1 VIETIRTSLVL
12 FTAVNAE
19 FVLKYYQDNKAHL
32 APWEPV
38 RDSDYLTLSNFKAM
52 GEHSERDFEA
62 DKEIRLVAFN
72 KDQTQVLGVCNFTGI
87 AKGALQACFLGYS
100 IDKKLEGQGLMT
112 EILEAGTAYVFENL
126 KLNRIM
132 ANYIPTNSASGAVLT
147 KLGFEKEGYAR
158 NYLKIAGKWQDHVLM
173 SKLNDRANGASI

>member
-1 VIETIRTSLVL
+1 MIATHRTSLLL
-12 FTAVNAE
+12 FTAENAE
-19 FVLKYYQDNKAHL
+19 LVLKYYQDNKAHL
-32 APWEPV
+32 APWEPI
-38 RDSDYLTLSNFKAM
+38 RDSDYLTLSNFKIM
-52 GEHSERDFEA
+52 GEQSEKDFEA

-87 AKGALQACFLGYS
+87 VQGPLQACFLGYS
-100 IDKKLEGQGLMT
+100 IDKAFEGQGLMT
-112 EILEAGTAYVFENL
+112 EILYAGIAYIFESL

-132 ANYIPTNSASGAVLT
+132 ANYIPTNEGSGAVLN

-173 SKLNDRANGASI
+173 SKLNDCVNGASI